1 MGSALKKPAHAAEQD
16 RPDVAEARIAWR
28 AGQHRFDPKR
38 LVFIDETGTSTK
50 MTRLCGRARK
60 GERLLAPV
68 PHGHWKTTTFVAGLR
83 HDRITAPLV
92 IDCPINGHI
101 FETYVKNCLAPNIV
115 VMDNLSAHKVKGIRQ
130 AIEDKRAHLLYLP
143 PYSPDLNPIE
153 MLFSKLKALLNRA
166 AERSIDDLWKRIGE
180 ILDTTTKLE
189 CQNFF
194 CHAGYDQF

>member
-1 MGSALKKPAHAAEQD
+1 
-16 RPDVAEARIAWR
+16 
-28 AGQHRFDPKR
+28 
-38 LVFIDETGTSTK
+38 

-92 IDCPINGHI
+92 IDCPMNGHI
-101 FETYVKNCLAPNIV
+101 FETYVKKCLAPTLGPGDIV
-115 VMDNLSAHKVKGIRQ
+115 VAHKVKGIRQ
-130 AIEDKRAHLLYLP
+130 AIEDKKAHLLYLP

-153 MLFSKLKALLNRA
+153 MFFSKLKALLKKA
-166 AERSIDDLWKRIGE
+166 AERSIDDLWKRIYE

-189 CQNFF
+189 CQKFF